1 MVVEWYTLM
10 AAILFYKIAAI
21 KQKYLVKQ
29 HSQSTRGGSMS
40 ARSQLL
46 KGILEG
52 CILAIIGQQEVYG
65 YELSVKLA
73 ENGFTFV
80 SEGSIYPVLLRL
92 QREKLIEGTM
102 RDSPSGPQRKYYR
115 LTPKGRKALAEFREN
130 WRKMKVSVD
139 HILGKLEE

>member
-1 MVVEWYTLM
+1 
-10 AAILFYKIAAI
+10 
-21 KQKYLVKQ
+21 
-29 HSQSTRGGSMS
+29 MS

-52 CILAIIGQQEVYG
+52 CILAIMVREEVYG

-92 QREKLIEGTM
+92 QKENLIEGTM
-102 RDSPSGPQRKYYR
+102 RASPNGPKRKYYH
-115 LTPKGRKALAEFREN
+115 LTAEGHEALAEFKAN
-130 WRKMKVSVD
+130 WKEIKISVD
-139 HILGKLEE
+139 QILTKLGE